1 MTITNLFPW
10 ISMKHGREEMR
21 YRLVSDHEFFG
32 DDLSESAPPEA
43 IIVVLE
49 NPAYYLEEAEVL
61 EMASAIK
68 ARMEMPVAGRLDD
81 VVEELRQ
88 ILRDLDT
95 SQSKCE
101 GCERTGYNDKTEGH
115 SAQAIKAAITRL
127 ARAAVEL
134 RQAEEEE

>member
-1 MTITNLFPW
+1 MTITNLFDW
-10 ISMKHGREEMR
+10 TSMQHGREEMR
-21 YRLVSDHEFFG
+21 YRLETDHEFFG
-32 DDLSESAPPEA
+32 DDLSAGMEPQG

-49 NPAYYLEEAEVL
+49 NPAYYLEEAEAL
-61 EMASAIK
+61 ELAEAVK
-68 ARMEMPVAGRLDD
+68 ARMEMPVVGRLGA

-134 RQAEEEE
+134 RQAEED